1 MHVEDKPPAVT
12 VLMAVHNGSTYVRLA
27 IESVLQQS
35 FHDFE
40 FVIVDDASFD
50 QTPEILQD
58 YSRKDRRIRIFQNA
72 SNLGLTRSLNT
83 GLNFARGKYIARI
96 DADDICR
103 NDRLLKQFDV
113 MERIPSLT
121 IIGCGSRII
130 DEDGQHRGTTS
141 EHLNPDQIRW
151 LLGFTPPCY
160 HPTYFFR
167 RLQPDGTQVL
177 YDPAFGTAQDFD
189 LWSRLAKIG
198 PTQVLPDTLI
208 DYRRHPNGI
217 SSKRRPEQASTSAA
231 ILRRNLR
238 DRLPPDVLD
247 AITPLVDL
255 LTFRTTAQG
264 TQIDRAVHGLE
275 VLLAQDR
282 EFFTSHA
289 ERKWMHQTAAALL
302 ADAILSRGGALHRP
316 NDLLRFIWKA
326 YRFLPGLARA
336 IYAQP
341 AKARK
346 ALRFSSQRT

>member
-1 MHVEDKPPAVT
+1 MHLEDSEPAVT

-27 IESVLQQS
+27 IESVLHQS

-40 FVIVDDASFD
+40 FVIIDDASFD
-50 QTPEILQD
+50 QTPEILRA
-58 YSRKDRRIRIFQNA
+58 YSRKDQRIRIFRN
-72 SNLGLTRSLNT
+72 STNLGLTRSLNT
-83 GLNFARGKYIARI
+83 GLNVARGKYIARI
-96 DADDICR
+96 DSDDICR
-103 NDRLLKQFDV
+103 KDRLQKQFDA
-113 MERIPSLT
+113 MERAPSVT
-121 IIGCGSRII
+121 IIGSGSRII
-130 DEDGQHRGTTS
+130 NEDGHPRGTIS
-141 EHLNPDQIRW
+141 EHLNSEQIRW

-177 YDPAFGTAQDFD
+177 YDPTFATAQDLD

-198 PTQVLPDTLI
+198 PTQVLADPLI

-217 SSKRRPEQASTSAA
+217 SSKRRPEQASTSAEV
-231 ILRRNLR
+231 LRRNLR
-238 DRLPPDVLD
+238 DRLPSDVLD

-255 LTFRTTAQG
+255 LTFRTSAEG
-264 TQIDRAVHGLE
+264 AQIDRAVHGLE

-302 ADAILSRGGALHRP
+302 ADAILSRGGALLRP

-326 YRFLPGLARA
+326 HRFLPALARA

-341 AKARK
+341 AKAGK
-346 ALRFSSQRT
+346 ALRFISRRT